1 MDTPPTY
8 VPAVYPGSLHPP
20 TMVQLKD
27 SLLATAAS
35 NLIQKSVTQILQQA
49 NNNSTPAVA
58 AANPFKM
65 DLKQALEAL
74 AQQVYN
80 LDLEF
85 SSIQIIAIDKWS

>member
-35 NLIQKSVTQILQQA
+35 NLIQKSVTQIIQQA
-49 NNNSTPAVA
+49 NNSPATA
-58 AANPFKM
+58 PANPFKM

-74 AQQVYN
+74 AQQV
-80 LDLEF
+80 
-85 SSIQIIAIDKWS
+85 